1 MKKYVINPVTGAEE
15 EFDYHA
21 TLKESGNI
29 EALKHNVKEL
39 QQQLNTCQVRIMELN
54 DELTTSRSQGRILE
68 EEIRKALEIPNTI

>member
-15 EFDYHA
+15 ELIMHS
-21 TLKESGNI
+21 KESGNI
-29 EALKHNVKEL
+29 EVLKRNVKAL

-68 EEIRKALEIPNTI
+68 EEIRKALEIPDTI

>member
-15 EFDYHA
+15 ELIMEPSSKDA
-21 TLKESGNI
+21 GNI
-29 EALKHNVKEL
+29 EVLKRNVKEL

-54 DELTTSRSQGRILE
+54 EELSTSRNQGRVLE

>member
-15 EFDYHA
+15 ELIMDS
-21 TLKESGNI
+21 KESGNI
-29 EALKHNVKEL
+29 EVLKRNVKEL

-68 EEIRKALEIPNTI
+68 EEIRKALEIPDTI